1 MLLSKVLGKKIKD
14 IEVYITYEF
23 GDPTIQLFKLILD
36 DDSYAWC
43 EGEHDM
49 AYLAKGSVGSLPSDE
64 ELEKLGP
71 RDE

>member
-1 MLLSKVLGKKIKD
+1 MLLSEVLGKKIKD
-14 IEVYITYEF
+14 IEVSISYEF

-49 AYLAKGSVGSLPSDE
+49 PYLVEGSDGSLPSDE
-64 ELEKLGP
+64 ELEKLEP
-71 RDE
+71 REV